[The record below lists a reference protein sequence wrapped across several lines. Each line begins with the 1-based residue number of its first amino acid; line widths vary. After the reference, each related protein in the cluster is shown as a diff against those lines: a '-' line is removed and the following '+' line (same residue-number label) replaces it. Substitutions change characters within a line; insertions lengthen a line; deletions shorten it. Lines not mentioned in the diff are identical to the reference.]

1 MKYLGSYL
9 FILLLFV
16 FSCQS
21 TKITAT
27 PQQILML
34 DNLVSSQA
42 FVIESDWALPQT
54 TNSLM
59 AIQNSGLLGPG
70 NSASR
75 ISLVGNAN
83 ELRVDKDII
92 TSKLPYF
99 GEIQSTAGY
108 NGSSNSINFEGK
120 TKDYKVIKND
130 NSSYTITFEAKS
142 NSENFNVIIHLYPNL
157 KSEIILN
164 GTKRFSIRY
173 TGVVRA
179 MSE

>member
-1 MKYLGSYL
+1 MKYIGPSVLVM
-9 FILLLFV
+9 FLLM

-34 DNLVSSQA
+34 DNLVSSQS

-54 TNSLM
+54 TNSLT

-75 ISLVGNAN
+75 ISLIGNSN
-83 ELRVDKDII
+83 ELRLNNGII
-92 TSKLPYF
+92 SSKLPYF
-99 GEIQSTAGY
+99 GELQSTSGY
-108 NGSSNSINFEGK
+108 NGSSNSINLEGTLK
-120 TKDYKVIKND
+120 NYKVTKND
-130 NSSYTITFEAKS
+130 NSSYTITFDAKS
-142 NSENFNVIIHLYPNL
+142 HSESFNVIIHLYPNL

-164 GTKRFSIRY
+164 GAKRFSIRY

-179 MSE
+179 ISE